1 MSDILEE
8 IKREKIVAII
18 RASSSENIVRTVE
31 SLYQGGIRLIEVTMN
46 TPGALNAI
54 EKLKTLKPD
63 LHIGAGTVLD
73 AESAVAAVRSGAEF
87 LLAPTFDERA
97 VQAANRYGVPLIPGV
112 FTPTEALRAY
122 ESGAKMVKI
131 FPIRSLGPDYLKDIK
146 GPLPFIMTMVVG
158 GISIDNI
165 SKYLKAGAC
174 SAGIGSSLVDNQ
186 LIKTGNY
193 DEVERRAEQFVQVAK
208 SI

>member
-18 RASSSENIVRTVE
+18 RASSSENIMRTVE
-31 SLYQGGIRLIEVTMN
+31 SLYQGGIRLVEVTMN
-46 TPGALNAI
+46 TPGALDAI
-54 EKLKTLKPD
+54 GKLKTLKGD

-73 AESAVAAVRSGAEF
+73 AESAVAAIRSGAKF
-87 LLAPTFDERA
+87 LLAPTLDERA
-97 VQAANRYGVPLIPGV
+97 IRAANRYGVPLIPGV
-112 FTPTEALRAY
+112 LTPTEALRAY
-122 ESGAKMVKI
+122 EFGAKMVKI
-131 FPIRSLGPDYLKDIK
+131 FPIRSFGPDYLKDIK
-146 GPLPFIMTMVVG
+146 GPLPFIQTMVVG
-158 GISIDNI
+158 GVSIDNI

-186 LIKTGNY
+186 LIETGNY
-193 DEVERRAEQFVQVAK
+193 DEIERRAKQFVQAAK